1 MQEPDLEKFT
11 EEEARPVAE
20 KRLERGMI
28 FDELAQREE
37 IEIKEGDLEA
47 EFNQTM
53 MNLASQGYNF
63 NNVKGGERAQKA
75 IANNVAQQSAT
86 QLMTRLTLDR
96 MKDIATGDFAKAEK
110 AAAKAAKASEAAK
123 EAEKEKA
130 AEKVKATEEKKAK
143 KAKEAETSEEKGE
156 EASE

>member
-1 MQEPDLEKFT
+1 
-11 EEEARPVAE
+11 
-20 KRLERGMI
+20 LERGMI

-37 IEIKEGDLEA
+37 IEINDGDLEA

-63 NNVKGGERAQKA
+63 NNVKGGARAQKA

-110 AAAKAAKASEAAK
+110 EAAKAAKASEAAK

-130 AEKVKATEEKKAK
+130 TQKAEKEKATEEKKAEEATGVEEK
-143 KAKEAETSEEKGE
+143 KAAEAPEEKSE